1 LKGILVLLFWQRLI
15 DNLSLTPAA
24 RDSFS
29 LDGELAAHVR
39 ALAELERRP
48 VDDIAAE
55 LLISGLAQRD
65 TAQENW
71 RRWQSLS
78 TREQQVAALVCQNYT
93 NRQIA
98 ARLVISV
105 ETVKTHVRNALNKFN
120 LHSKRELSLLL
131 IDWDF
136 SAWD

>member
-1 LKGILVLLFWQRLI
+1 LLFWQRLV
-15 DNLSLTPAA
+15 DNLGLTPAA
-24 RDSFS
+24 RDSFA

-39 ALAELERRP
+39 SLAELERRP
-48 VDDIAAE
+48 ADDIAAE

-65 TAQENW
+65 MAQENW

-78 TREQQVAALVCQNYT
+78 TREQQVAALVCRNYT

-105 ETVKTHVRNALNKFN
+105 ETVKTHVRNTLYKFN

>member
-1 LKGILVLLFWQRLI
+1 MH
-15 DNLSLTPAA
+15 NLGLTPGA
-24 RDSFS
+24 RDTFS

-39 ALAELERRP
+39 SLAELERRP
-48 VDDIAAE
+48 ADDIAAE

-65 TAQENW
+65 MAQENW

-78 TREQQVAALVCQNYT
+78 TREQQVAALVCLGYT

-105 ETVKTHVRNALNKFN
+105 ETAKSHVRNVLYKFD